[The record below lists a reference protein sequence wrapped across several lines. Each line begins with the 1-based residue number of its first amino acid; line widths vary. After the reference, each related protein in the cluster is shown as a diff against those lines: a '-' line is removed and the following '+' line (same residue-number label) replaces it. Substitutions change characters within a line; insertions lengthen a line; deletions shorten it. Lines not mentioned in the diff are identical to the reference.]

1 MTTTEIVSLTGQIQN
16 KVNKLHVSSGDIK
29 LSNGILL
36 KQRTKRDDLPIAEG
50 RYQVL
55 EYGVWV
61 ASDKLVVIASLDR
74 THHGEL
80 LHVSCSYPKRDPGWG
95 VIKAVRYAF
104 FPSDIDVS
112 MILPRDGDYINV
124 MTHCFQM
131 WQMPEKW
138 GIQ

>member
-1 MTTTEIVSLTGQIQN
+1 MTATEIISLTGQIQN
-16 KVNKLHVSSGDIK
+16 KVNKLHVPAGDIK

>member
-1 MTTTEIVSLTGQIQN
+1 MKKHEIVSLTGQIQN
-16 KVNKLHVSSGDIK
+16 KVSRLHIPTGNIQ

-36 KQRTKRDDLPIAEG
+36 KFQSG
-50 RYQVL
+50 RQDIPDSGQYQIL
-55 EYGVWV
+55 EYAWWQS
-61 ASDKLVVIASLDR
+61 SDKLKVIASLDR